1 VARLRHPPINSQW
14 SSDDMWFVV
23 VGTRFY
29 YLSVSLC
36 ICSQEFD
43 KESPLSVE
51 TCFNLLTN
59 CSNKSDKLEQT
70 LEVELCY
77 VASVIGVSI

>member
-1 VARLRHPPINSQW
+1 VARLRHPLFNSQW
-14 SSDDMWFVV
+14 SSDDMGFVV

-29 YLSVSLC
+29 YLSVLLR

-43 KESPLSVE
+43 KESSLSVE
-51 TCFNLLTN
+51 TCFNLVTN

>member
-1 VARLRHPPINSQW
+1 MARLRQPPINSQW
-14 SSDDMWFVV
+14 SSGNMGFVA
-23 VGTRFY
+23 VGTRFH

-51 TCFNLLTN
+51 TCFNLVTN

-77 VASVIGVSI
+77 VASVIRVLI